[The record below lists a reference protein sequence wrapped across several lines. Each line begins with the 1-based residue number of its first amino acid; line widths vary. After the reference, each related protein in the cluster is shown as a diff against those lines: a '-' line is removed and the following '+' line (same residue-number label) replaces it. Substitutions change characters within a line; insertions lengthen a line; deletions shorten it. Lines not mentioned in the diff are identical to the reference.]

1 MCSDVTRQNLVKP
14 VEKYKAKID
23 TLKQDIKECQAQTRK
38 KTLEGQLRKQEEKL
52 SKAEANLKTYDEDK
66 KKQID
71 ATSKN
76 TSQPTSNGSET
87 HISRGC
93 PPQPYSSEVIATF
106 PGGIKRQA
114 TGLTMR
120 VFRKK

>member
-1 MCSDVTRQNLVKP
+1 MCPDVKRQNLVKP
-14 VEKYKAKID
+14 VEKYEAEID
-23 TLKQDIKECQAQTRK
+23 TLKQEIKESQVQTRK

-52 SKAEANLKTYDEDK
+52 SKAKADLTTYEEDK
-66 KKQID
+66 KKQIE

-87 HISRGC
+87 HISKGC

-106 PGGIKRQA
+106 AGGIKRQA
-114 TGLTMR
+114 TGFTMR
-120 VFRKK
+120 VSRKK